1 MNDEEY
7 LELIKSELME
17 INTGLPA
24 EIVSYSGGIASVRP
38 IGKQSFKDGRS
49 LEYPVI
55 HDVPVQWPRF
65 CGGNAGFKAPIR
77 AGDRCWLS
85 FSQRS
90 MDGFTAG
97 SGDDIRAF
105 DLNDC
110 VAQMGVY
117 SSTKS
122 QWEDNNDS
130 TVMYFGSAAVRITEG
145 GEIHMHGTKIFH
157 HAPVVGDS
165 TATYTGEVQGNGVKL
180 SQHIHSGVQGG
191 NSNTG
196 NPVK

>member
-24 EIVSYSGGIASVRP
+24 EIVSYSKGIASVRP

-65 CGGNAGFKAPIR
+65 CGGNAGFKAKIS

-122 QWEDNNDS
+122 QWEENNDS
-130 TVMYFGSAAVRITEG
+130 TVMYFGSAAVQITEG
-145 GEIHMHGTKIFH
+145 GEIHMYGTKIHH
-157 HAPVVGDS
+157 HAPVVGDEDAIYQGEVIGDGVS
-165 TATYTGEVQGNGVKL
+165 SSNHIHRDVHGTYT
-180 SQHIHSGVQGG
+180 S
-191 NSNTG
+191 T
-196 NPVK
+196 PVK